1 MTANGIP
8 PHDSADKSLGEI
20 VTEVSEKATLLV
32 REEIELAKAEVTD
45 KLPKLTRG
53 AVIAAAAGVFAVF
66 GITMFFHG
74 LAWFLD
80 DVFNWEDNIWAGF
93 AVVTAL
99 LFLLSL
105 LAAFIAYRLF
115 QKGAP
120 PTPDLAI
127 QEAKATRAE
136 LEAQTVARDQVKRSL
151 EGGEHAVRASDR
163 NPGGEEVKA

>member
-1 MTANGIP
+1 MTTNGMP
-8 PHDSADKSLGEI
+8 PPDGADKSLGEI
-20 VTEVSEKATLLV
+20 VAEVSEKASQLV

-45 KLPKLTRG
+45 KVSKLTRG
-53 AVIAAAAGVFAVF
+53 AGVAAAAGVFLVF

-99 LFLLSL
+99 LFLLAV
-105 LAAFIAYRLF
+105 LAAFLAYRLF
-115 QKGAP
+115 KKGSP

-136 LEAQTVARDQVKRSL
+136 LEAQKIERDQVQRTL
-151 EGGEHAVRASDR
+151 ER
-163 NPGGEEVKA
+163 GEEVKA